1 MPRPTRRSRSLF
13 LHCTALS
20 DAEYAVYVDALYD
33 VLELEGTGPG
43 HGHGGEGVMVG
54 DEELEGCLV
63 GMREARAWMRGRYKD
78 VSVADIAKVRAP
90 CLLGSAFSE
99 ADTMNPSPDSWC
111 AVFSV
116 RVSIHRSCSS
126 SSCTPRASASQAANS
141 LLPSDSSCTCA
152 TGRS

>member
-1 MPRPTRRSRSLF
+1 MVIAYLFTPIIRNLGSPSLRLPTRPSSSAPSNTQMPRPTRRSRSLF

-78 VSVADIAKVRAP
+78 VSVADIAKVRP
-90 CLLGSAFSE
+90 VCWDLR
-99 ADTMNPSPDSWC
+99 SPKQ
-111 AVFSV
+111 
-116 RVSIHRSCSS
+116 I
-126 SSCTPRASASQAANS
+126 
-141 LLPSDSSCTCA
+141 L
-152 TGRS
+152 